1 MWKRSSCGGRP
12 RHRPGR
18 PHGAGG
24 RRSASATTA
33 PPVPTPPAAAKSGW
47 SPSRPLWLLCAQVG
61 GAGRC
66 APAHRPGQGVSLQTL
81 DPREAGVRGVGGGQG
96 SRAPQALPTSHRGL
110 VPALQAPQSPGSA
123 GTPSSARMSWTP
135 SSPTSTRGLLQPVH
149 AVSPLLPT
157 PPAQPGQRGRGQA
170 RSPGGWMSAGQPRP
184 LAQGPEGRAF
194 LAGGTGRG
202 MGRVWRSS
210 RAEAGTVSRGARG
223 SLATGL
229 EAGAVTLRSDVGVCA
244 VCTQERVCK
253 GMTVHTGERV

>member
-157 PPAQPGQRGRGQA
+157 PPR
-170 RSPGGWMSAGQPRP
+170 SAG
-184 LAQGPEGRAF
+184 AAWQGPGT
-194 LAGGTGRG
+194 LAWRVDECGTAAATRSGTGGTGFPRRRDWSG
-202 MGRVWRSS
+202 DG
-210 RAEAGTVSRGARG
+210 E
-223 SLATGL
+223 SLEVKQG
-229 EAGAVTLRSDVGVCA
+229 
-244 VCTQERVCK
+244 
-253 GMTVHTGERV
+253 